1 MDFEEL
7 VDEEARRVNVTLCD
21 GRCLPWFV
29 GDFLA
34 EHAPPP
40 PATVRKLEPAP
51 EAAVAARR
59 AACLA
64 LDAALPSGGGAA
76 RCAAW
81 LAKAR
86 ARFARCAKHD
96 AVDGGAKGAA
106 AAEAAL
112 EQRGALLL
120 QALALAHAHAALL
133 RSTVALHVALALP
146 FSKSMLAPLAS
157 LVEGLKALDHALAP
171 LKARL
176 ARKKYSSAGRLDAL
190 AAVEAATHLV
200 TCSDAYSQSRVGVLE
215 LCLHVA
221 FNDRTAP
228 EGSSTTG
235 GAAEAKLRKA
245 CDCSCV
251 YWSRELFQPML
262 DVLLDEPG
270 GVKRLPLFVLPS
282 ATSRRR

>member
-1 MDFEEL
+1 
-7 VDEEARRVNVTLCD
+7 VRRH
-21 GRCLPWFV
+21 
-29 GDFLA
+29 
-34 EHAPPP
+34 HAP
-40 PATVRKLEPAP
+40 
-51 EAAVAARR
+51 
-59 AACLA
+59 
-64 LDAALPSGGGAA
+64 SI
-76 RCAAW
+76 
-81 LAKAR
+81 
-86 ARFARCAKHD
+86 
-96 AVDGGAKGAA
+96 
-106 AAEAAL
+106 AECTS
-112 EQRGALLL
+112 GALRALSG
-120 QALALAHAHAALL
+120 ALAAQ
-133 RSTVALHVALALP
+133 
-146 FSKSMLAPLAS
+146 
-157 LVEGLKALDHALAP
+157 LAP

-235 GAAEAKLRKA
+235 GAAEVRKCRDRAHALLRRLGLLAALEARLRKA

-270 GVKRLPLFVLPS
+270 GVKRLPLFVLAVSDVAPALRAAQHVDDAESSLVAGWTDFVFEALEAALVTPLCHRVENELRLRAHALGQARGAGAREAKPAVAASKPAAAVQAEPS
-282 ATSRRR
+282 TVLHVALGMVLVLAAAFVSSALKELFA